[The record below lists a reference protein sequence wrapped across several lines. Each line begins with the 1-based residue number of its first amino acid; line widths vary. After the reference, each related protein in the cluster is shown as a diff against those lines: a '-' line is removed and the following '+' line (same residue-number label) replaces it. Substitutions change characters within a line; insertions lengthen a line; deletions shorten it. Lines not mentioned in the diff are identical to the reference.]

1 MQQEAKV
8 FRFSPCD
15 GSCHLNSERNLC
27 VSCFRT
33 IEEIIS
39 WHSYTQEFKE
49 LVYKKIEERRSSFQS
64 RTTK

>member
-15 GSCHLNSERNLC
+15 GSCRLNSETNLC
-27 VSCFRT
+27 VGCFRT

-39 WHSYTQEFKE
+39 WHSYSQEYKE
-49 LVYKKIEERRSSFQS
+49 LVYKKIEERKSSFQN
-64 RTTK
+64 RAQK